1 MLSLMRKHASSWIIK
16 FLLAAIIVVFI
27 PWGVQRYTSGR
38 SSRVAAV
45 NGSVITLDDY
55 RNTYQNLVE
64 QMRRSFGNNV
74 SDELIQTLGLPK
86 RALDQLIDRALMLQ
100 AAERL
105 KIQVSDEELAQ
116 SIRNIGA
123 FQTAGVFDNQR
134 YLNTLSRTQI
144 SPETFES
151 EQREAMII
159 NKLQNFISGNIK
171 VSDTEAQQWY
181 KWNQTEVDIDY
192 VLLEPQQFKNIKPT
206 AEEIHSYFDKH
217 KERYKTDPEIKAR
230 FLYFNPE
237 DFQTRVTLSEDDIGE
252 YYESNPDQF
261 KSPHTVQARH
271 ILIKVDQKATPEQV
285 EEARRRIEDIHKL
298 AAAGQ
303 DFAELAKKY
312 SEGPTKAKGGD
323 LGAFRREQMV
333 KPFSDKA
340 FSLQAGEISEPVR
353 TDFGWHII
361 KVEKVNP
368 ATTRSLDDARADIES
383 KLKSDRSK
391 NLAYDEAE
399 AIFDATFEGQNFTE
413 LAEERSLKIETTEF
427 FTQKKGPQGAKNA
440 AQFAAAAFKLP
451 LNEVSEVLDLGNGYY
466 LIEAIEMRPA
476 RIPELKDVESAVKKD
491 LIKEKQ
497 DAEALLQAQAILTE
511 LKDSGS
517 FTDAAAKSDL
527 KMQTTGFFK
536 RDGPIPGMGYEPD
549 IARAAFK
556 LTAKNKLP
564 EDAIKGQK
572 GYYVISFRDRREPDM
587 NGFEKDKSDIIARLL
602 QQKGFKTVEAWLN
615 RLKAESEIVVED
627 GFWKS

>member
-86 RALDQLIDRALMLQ
+86 RALDQLVDRALMLQ

-192 VLLEPQQFKNIKPT
+192 VLLEPQQFENIKPS
-206 AEEIHSYFDKH
+206 AEEIEAYFDKH

-237 DFQTRVTLSEDDIGE
+237 DFQAKVTLSEDDIGE

-271 ILIKVDQKATPEQV
+271 ILIKVDQKAAPEQV

-303 DFAELAKKY
+303 DFAELAKQH

-323 LGAFRREQMV
+323 LGTFRREQMV

-340 FSLQAGEISEPVR
+340 FSMQAGEISGPVR

-399 AIFDATFEGQNFTE
+399 AIFDATFEGQSFTE

-427 FTQKKGPQGAKNA
+427 FTQKKGPRGAKNA

-451 LNEVSEVLDLGNGYY
+451 LNEVSEVLDLDNGYY
-466 LIEAIEMRPA
+466 LIEAVEMRPA

-497 DAEALLQAQAILTE
+497 DAEALRQAQTILTQ

-517 FTDAAAKSDL
+517 FTDAAAKNDL

-536 RDGPIPGMGYEPD
+536 RDGSIPGMGYETE

-564 EDAIKGQK
+564 GDAIKGQK
-572 GYYVISFRDRREPDM
+572 GYYVISFRERREPDM
-587 NGFEKDKSDIIARLL
+587 NGFEKDRSDIKARLL